1 MGSWGAGDGVVEFPN
16 GLRVRGR
23 GLRRRTEP
31 VDAPEF
37 GVYLTGREPRFL
49 TGHDPGITT
58 WPYRWVRWRDF
69 RLPDS
74 TPAAVEALREAYE
87 RAGSERV
94 EIACGGGIG
103 RTGTALAVL
112 AVMSGVPDEDAI
124 AWVRTHYHRRAV
136 ETPRQRRWVQEV
148 TAALRP

>member
-1 MGSWGAGDGVVEFPN
+1 MRSWDAREGIVEFPN
-16 GLRVRGR
+16 GLRIRGG
-23 GLRRRTEP
+23 GLRRRPAPHT
-31 VDAPEF
+31 DPEF

-49 TGHDPGITT
+49 TGRDPGITI

-74 TPAAVEALREAYE
+74 TPAAVEALADAYK

-94 EIACGGGIG
+94 EIACGGGIV
-103 RTGTALAVL
+103 RTGTALGVL
-112 AVMSGVPDEDAI
+112 ATMSGVPTIEAV

-136 ETPRQRRWVQEV
+136 ETRGQKRWVREV
-148 TAALRP
+148 AATLRP